1 MSWTSTRAAM
11 RRHLA
16 TFGALLAQFSPTDRK
31 RAARAY
37 RGSLV
42 ADADDRMRLKLERY
56 ADEVLR
62 DPRSAATDA
71 FDPAEIVPLAIEAL
85 GRRVDEAA
93 PRSSPALLGEP
104 NEDEARAAAIET
116 AVAQAVA
123 AHDARL
129 QTIISSSLSLYH
141 LRMALDLATKAT
153 DMSGEKIVEFVAG
166 LPSPKRPDYRQDDL
180 PPLIIDGKA
189 VPQLGA
195 GRAPPP
201 ASKTSSR
208 DRVIERINE
217 RIAASNP
224 QAGIAA
230 NNPGKV

>member
-1 MSWTSTRAAM
+1 MSWTTTRAAM

-16 TFGALLAQFSPTDRK
+16 KFSALLAQFSPTDRK

-37 RGSLV
+37 RRSLV

-71 FDPAEIVPLAIEAL
+71 FDPAEIVPLAIDAL
-85 GRRVDEAA
+85 GRVDEAA

-116 AVAQAVA
+116 AVAQAIA

-129 QTIISSSLSLYH
+129 QTIISSSLSPYH
-141 LRMALDLATKAT
+141 MRMALDLATKAT

-166 LPSPKRPDYRQDDL
+166 LPTPKAPNYRRDDL

-189 VPQLGA
+189 VPQLSF
-195 GRAPPP
+195 GRGPPSAP
-201 ASKTSSR
+201 KTSSR
-208 DRVIERINE
+208 DRVIERINA
-217 RIAASNP
+217 RIAANNSE
-224 QAGIAA
+224 A